1 MRFRLPEKGK
11 HHALSLGFIA
21 AVAAIFHHRQAHF
34 RIGLLAFAADRYRLG
49 TRPPFFLI
57 TQPSE
62 QQ

>member
-34 RIGLLAFAADRYRLG
+34 RIGLLAFAADRYRLDTG
-49 TRPPFFLI
+49 RHVVGLRA
-57 TQPSE
+57 QPI
-62 QQ
+62 